1 MPNLQKLLS
10 SGYLLE
16 PGSEKEIE
24 KLSEQQINFL
34 ANLKAKPLMLT
45 KKILEAV
52 ANPKIK
58 LNEKISSQKYTVQD
72 FVNAYNQRYSTLRDA
87 LAKNS
92 ELKNL
97 VSIGSA
103 GEGEISVIGMVKE
116 KTEAA
121 GEILLE
127 LEDPSGT
134 MKIKIPANGKAQ
146 TILLDEVIGARG
158 FFSSKTLEAK
168 EIFWPDIPLKETK
181 KSAAPAIVLIAP
193 TAELLLKNFPMQ
205 NFNYAICFEP
215 AQLPP
220 VKIGFLGLKNT
231 SPASAEISSLNFLIS
246 PASCQKLSEQLMIPE
261 EQILT
266 EFLRRRSL
274 HGQGAVW
281 EQLIENVPDV
291 FVARVSKE
299 SVVENYKGTLL
310 VGVGAG
316 ECVLLDLQTREAEVL
331 KRHTT

>member
-1 MPNLQKLLS
+1 MQNLQKLLS

-16 PGSEKEIE
+16 SGCEHEIE
-24 KLSEQQINFL
+24 KLSEQQIKFL

-45 KKILEAV
+45 RKILEAT

-58 LNEKISSQKYTVQD
+58 LIEKVASQKYTVQD

-116 KTEAA
+116 KTEAS

-134 MKIKIPANGKAQ
+134 MKIKIFANGKAQ

-158 FFSSKTLEAK
+158 FCSNKILEAK

-181 KSAAPAIVLIAP
+181 KSGAPAIVLIAP
-193 TAELLLKNFPMQ
+193 TAEILLKNFSNQ

-220 VKIGFLGLKNT
+220 AKIGFLGLKNS
-231 SPASAEISSLNFLIS
+231 SPVSAEISGLNFLIS
-246 PASCQKLSEQLMIPE
+246 SASTQKLSEQLMVPE
-261 EQILT
+261 EQILA
-266 EFLRRRSL
+266 EFLKRRSL

-281 EQLIENVPDV
+281 EQLIENIPDV
-291 FVARVSKE
+291 FIARVSKE

-310 VGVGAG
+310 IGLGAG
-316 ECVLLDLQTREAEVL
+316 ECVLLDLQTRECEVL
-331 KRHTT
+331 KS